1 MTQSGSEIGAFASMA
16 NPKFYG
22 ARRKEL
28 LGNSLY
34 RELNHPLIA
43 SLNAS
48 YPLPAE
54 KTSREA

>member
-34 RELNHPLIA
+34 RELNHPLIVT
-43 SLNAS
+43 LNAS
-48 YPLPAE
+48 YPLLE
-54 KTSREA
+54 RNSS

>member
-1 MTQSGSEIGAFASMA
+1 MTQSGSGICAFASMA
-16 NPKFYG
+16 DPEFYG

-43 SLNAS
+43 TLNAG
-48 YPLPAE
+48 YPLPGE
-54 KTSREA
+54 NSP